1 MDNFPN
7 EFAILLEIEQHK
19 ELVDRF
25 PILNLVDFI
34 LLDRSISIEC
44 DQLFQVEEISA
55 IASELLEAS
64 YYLTGRTRLYVYFE
78 EQCILQG
85 EFTLHSK
92 PVVEEVSATMVAT
105 LEKKSAENAP
115 AQVSLPI
122 ADVQVE
128 PEQLYPV
135 DTLISHVSARTGMDS
150 SSIQQTIELLKF
162 PKFKMGGQVLISART
177 IPTILNRWAEAV
189 AGDVQ
194 ATLYEE
200 ATRPAPLPKTVAKSP
215 AKKVAAKKSTAK
227 KPVAKSSSTEAI
239 E

>member
-7 EFAILLEIEQHK
+7 EFAILLEVERHK
-19 ELVDRF
+19 ALAERF
-25 PILNLVDFI
+25 PILELVDFI
-34 LLDRSISIEC
+34 LLDQAISIEC
-44 DQLFQVEEISA
+44 DQLFQAEEISA
-55 IASELLEAS
+55 IASQLLEMS
-64 YYLTGRTRLYVYFE
+64 YYLTGRTRLYVYFGE
-78 EQCILQG
+78 KCILQG

-92 PVVEEVSATMVAT
+92 PVVEEVLAMVAT
-105 LEKKSAENAP
+105 LEKPETAP
-115 AQVSLPI
+115 VQVPLPI

-135 DTLISHVSARTGMDS
+135 DKLISHVSARTGMNPE
-150 SSIQQTIELLKF
+150 SIQKTIELLRF

-200 ATRPAPLPKTVAKSP
+200 ATRPDPLPKTVAKSP
-215 AKKVAAKKSTAK
+215 AKKVAAKKAATK
-227 KPVAKSSSTEAI
+227 KPAAKSSPTEA

>member
-1 MDNFPN
+1 MNNFPN

-19 ELVDRF
+19 ELAERF

-34 LLDRSISIEC
+34 LLDSALSIEC
-44 DQLFQVEEISA
+44 DQLFQVEQISA
-55 IASELLEAS
+55 IASQLLETS
-64 YYLTGRTRLYVYFE
+64 YYLTGRTRLYVYFGDK
-78 EQCILQG
+78 CVLQR
-85 EFTLHSK
+85 EITLHSK
-92 PVVEEVSATMVAT
+92 PVVEEVSAMVAT
-105 LEKKSAENAP
+105 LEKPVETASV
-115 AQVSLPI
+115 QVPLPI
-122 ADVQVE
+122 ADVQPE

-135 DTLISHVSARTGMDS
+135 DKLISHVSARTGMDTN
-150 SSIQQTIELLKF
+150 SIQKTIELLRF
-162 PKFKMGGQVLISART
+162 PTFKVGGQVLISART

-200 ATRPAPLPKTVAKSP
+200 ATRPAPIPKTVAKSP

-227 KPVAKSSSTEAI
+227 KPTTKSSATEA

>member
-7 EFAILLEIEQHK
+7 EFAILLEVERHK
-19 ELVDRF
+19 ALAERF

-34 LLDRSISIEC
+34 LLDQAMSIEC

-105 LEKKSAENAP
+105 LEKPETAP
-115 AQVSLPI
+115 VQVPLPI

-150 SSIQQTIELLKF
+150 RSIQQTIELLKF

-227 KPVAKSSSTEAI
+227 KPVAKSSSTEA